1 MEKDNFFTIKELT
14 EELIKEKD
22 NFLETLSNVRE
33 TGEIEKEKQIEILK
47 KINSQDGHIF
57 VVIKED
63 KIIGTS
69 TILIEQKFIRNGAKT
84 GHIEDVAV
92 DKNLKGMGIGNAV
105 VKECIEYAKNRGCY
119 KIILDCSEEVRI
131 FYEKLGF
138 VKSDHHMRMN
148 I

>member
-22 NFLETLSNVRE
+22 NFLQTLSNVRE
-33 TGEIEKEKQIEILK
+33 TGIIEKEKQIEILK

-69 TILIEQKFIRNGAKT
+69 TILIEQKFIRNGAKI

-105 VKECIEYAKNRGCY
+105 VKECIEYAKNRRCY